1 MIKKILSL
9 IIFRTRKRLHII
21 FFGAVILLGVT
32 IGVSSFYDY
41 LPFKMASAFF
51 ENALGSSDYLYVRK
65 NVDGFKA
72 SFGDKKDRKKARVK
86 LEVDQETLE
95 LTFKRAKHPLW
106 GMENIVNDLTPTAA
120 VTEAEILEEEIV
132 ISPTPDVSE
141 VTLTTVP
148 TLTIA
153 PSPTLLPTNV
163 PTPTSGELE
172 SFNFIQKFL
181 VKRELLVRKVLASD
195 EITPSPSINPTPT
208 ISKSYEEWEE
218 FLKEAQDV
226 LSTSSS
232 EVDRVATEVDEVKS
246 DIGVMTGETRI
257 EDIDG
262 EEVIKTPDIVTGTD
276 ALYKTLANGVKETL
290 LIRKKGRVFSTFVFS
305 LEAENLVFGKTD
317 KKSWLFIEKNGK
329 GNIFEFRNIK
339 AVDGSGETTKNVFI
353 NIEKNDDED
362 NLYDLSVTVDPIWL
376 ADPEREFPIKIEK
389 EVVLV
394 DEGEKNKPQLVSEKE
409 VFGSGEM
416 PSFILYYPG
425 IEKSQIEAKLVSDL
439 GQDEKLSIYKIQS
452 GVFRLNLA
460 IDNNFQPGNRTVM
473 ARIDNGDDEVF
484 LQQNFLWGV
493 LAINPDKS
501 IYNLNEE
508 SNIAMA
514 VLNEAG
520 RMDCDAD
527 LTLYITDPAGKETVL
542 STEDETIKI
551 SNECSQ
557 YLVTQLPDYYTK
569 YETGEAGEYFIEIV
583 ASTENGL
590 HMIGDHFF
598 VEENPDYEVRRVAH
612 TRIFPQLVYPVGIEI
627 KFNKDFE
634 GEIKEVVPVGF
645 EISEVFAESETA
657 KTQVAGTPDNE
668 IVWKVRAKKD
678 DVVRLSYFY
687 DAPNTSPQFYLVGP
701 LSIGDWQEVRKWQI
715 AADAISFGASTGA
728 CANGTS
734 ITLSSFATGSLT
746 DRIMVVM
753 VQYETAD
760 SLSSIDWSLDT
771 GETFLNAAGANAS
784 DGSNESQ
791 IWYLTG
797 HSEGTG
803 DLIVTY
809 GSRTKGC
816 AGVATFGGVD
826 PSSPIDSSG
835 NSTGS
840 STSVSVSATVVNSN
854 SLGVGSFRY
863 VSGAVTEGGDQTLL
877 WDDSSAGVSGHGSYD
892 ATVGTGSQS
901 MTWSIDT
908 SSAYAASV
916 IFLKEKVTGPTT
928 ADQMHHGLWFSG
940 GVEQSFTF

>member
-21 FFGAVILLGVT
+21 FFGVVFLFGAI
-32 IGVSSFYDY
+32 IGISSFYDY

-51 ENALGSSDYLYVRK
+51 ENALGRSDYLFVRK
-65 NVDGFKA
+65 NVNEFKA

-86 LEVDQETLE
+86 LEVNQEMLE

-106 GMENIVNDLTPTAA
+106 EMENIVNEGSSVLPTETPKVDDLTPTAA
-120 VTEAEILEEEIV
+120 VTEAEILEEETI
-132 ISPTPDVSE
+132 ISPTPSISE
-141 VTLTTVP
+141 AAVTTEPEVGP
-148 TLTIA
+148 TFTIA
-153 PSPTLLPTNV
+153 PSPTLPPTNV
-163 PTPTSGELE
+163 PTPTSAELE
-172 SFNFIQKFL
+172 SFNFIQKI
-181 VKRELLVRKVLASD
+181 LVRKVLASD
-195 EITPSPSINPTPT
+195 EVTPSPSINPTPT

-232 EVDRVATEVDEVKS
+232 EVDKIATEVDEIRS
-246 DIGVMTGETRI
+246 DIVDMTGETRI

-262 EEVIKTPDIVTGTD
+262 EKVILTPNIVTGTD
-276 ALYKTLANGVKETL
+276 ALYKTLANGVKEIL

-339 AVDGSGETTKNVFI
+339 AVDGSGEVSENVFI

-362 NLYDLSVTVDPIWL
+362 DLYDLSVTVDPVWL
-376 ADPEREFPIKIEK
+376 ADPDRQYPIKIER
-389 EVVLV
+389 EIVLV

-409 VFGSGEM
+409 VFSSSEM

-452 GVFRLNLA
+452 GVFRLNIA
-460 IDNNFQPGNRTVM
+460 MPSNFQPGNRTVM
-473 ARIDNGDDEVF
+473 ARIDDGDDEVF

-514 VLNEAG
+514 VLNEKG
-520 RMDCDAD
+520 RMDCDAK
-527 LTLYITDPAGKETVL
+527 LTLYITDPTDNEKVL
-542 STEDETIKI
+542 STEDETISV
-551 SNECSQ
+551 SNECNLYQ
-557 YLVTQLPDYYTK
+557 ITKLPDYYTK
-569 YETGEAGEYFIEIV
+569 YETSEAGEYFIEIA
-583 ASTENGL
+583 ASTDNGL
-590 HMIGDHFF
+590 HMISDHFF
-598 VEENPDYEVRRVAH
+598 VEENPDYEARRVAH

-634 GEIKEVVPVGF
+634 GEIKEVVPIGF
-645 EISEVFAESETA
+645 KISETFAESESA
-657 KTQVAGTPDNE
+657 QIKVAGTPDNE
-668 IVWKVRAKKD
+668 IIWKIKARKED
-678 DVVRLSYFY
+678 IVRLSYLY

-701 LSIGDWQEVRKWQI
+701 LSIGDWQEARKWQI
-715 AADAISFGASTGA
+715 AADAIS
-728 CANGTS
+728 
-734 ITLSSFATGSLT
+734 SLT

-771 GETFLNAAGANAS
+771 GETFINVTGANAS

-854 SLGVGSFRY
+854 SWGVGSFRY

-877 WDDSSAGVSGHGSYD
+877 WDNSGAGISGHGSYD

-901 MTWSIDT
+901 MTWSIDS

-928 ADQMHHGLWFSG
+928 AQQMRHGLWFSG
-940 GVEQSFTF
+940 GAEKSFTF